1 MIMLLI
7 NWVSFVVLRII
18 IKLFVAK
25 IVVGIAISP
34 IFFFELL
41 VRNWENLFNH
51 EYLVIDMICSRRSR
65 TYIVDLYWL
74 EFVVD
79 FCDNH
84 GC

>member
-51 EYLVIDMICSRRSR
+51 EYLVIDMICSVGDIYSVEKFPHAAE
-65 TYIVDLYWL
+65 IFFL
-74 EFVVD
+74 F
-79 FCDNH
+79 
-84 GC
+84 